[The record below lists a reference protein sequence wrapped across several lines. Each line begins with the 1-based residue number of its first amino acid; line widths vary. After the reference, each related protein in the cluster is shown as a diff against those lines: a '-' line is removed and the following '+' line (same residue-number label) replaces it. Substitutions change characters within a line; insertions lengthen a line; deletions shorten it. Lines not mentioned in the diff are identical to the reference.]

1 MQKQQLNYNMVI
13 PQPFYGSEIKDIL
26 NYYKVKNIDSFLKP
40 TLDDSVIEDPRL
52 FDNID
57 KACDVIL
64 DGVKNKK
71 SFALVVDCDAD
82 GFTSGSIIYKYLK
95 RLDPEASITTYFH
108 KTKVH
113 GLSEHYK
120 DIAKTDADIVLC
132 PDSASSDIKEAEYL
146 YNLNKIVICLDH
158 HDVEEEI
165 YKTSKAIIVNNQA
178 SKKVTDKAMTGVG
191 VTYKLCK
198 VLDDRL
204 GVNFADDFLPE
215 VAIGMIADR
224 ADLCN
229 SPQSRYYVFKAL
241 TTMYKRECKSSFI
254 NMLLDTQSYSMN
266 NKVTL
271 TTVAFY
277 ICPMI
282 NSLIRLGTK
291 EQKEI
296 LFKAMCDSKATLKRK
311 IRGKGEQDITI
322 QEYAIKDCSSLHRK
336 QSKLIDEE
344 CILLYEQIAH
354 CQLDKLPMLIVNA
367 DCVDGSMT
375 GLIANKLV
383 STYKKP
389 VFLMRKKGNNLCG
402 SARNFDKF
410 GIVDLKQWCT
420 DSGLFTVAQ
429 GHANAFGVVI
439 DSNNINELFALISQ
453 LKVDAYVH
461 SVFGEYNA
469 SSLSGEIIKSIGS
482 YDYIWGSGINP
493 PLFTVKGMSINKYN
507 INLKGSKQNIIEFQ
521 FKNITVTK
529 MARYSLEEEYNNILK
544 IAEQSND
551 NVEFDLICTFN
562 IDYKNDK
569 APKVCVEEWVYRPS
583 SSTQFNPFGF

>member
-429 GHANAFGVVI
+429 GHVNAFGVVI

>member
-1 MQKQQLNYNMVI
+1 MCKQELKYNVVI
-13 PQPFYGSEIKDIL
+13 PQSFYGNEIRDIL
-26 NYYKVKNIDSFLKP
+26 NFYGIKNVDAFLKP
-40 TLDDSVIEDPRL
+40 TLDDSVIEDPLL
-52 FDNID
+52 FDNIE
-57 KACDVIL
+57 KACDIII

-71 SFALVVDCDAD
+71 KFALIIDPDAD
-82 GFTSGSIIYKYLK
+82 GFTSGCVIYKYLK
-95 RLDPEASITTYFH
+95 QLDNELDITTYFH
-108 KTKVH
+108 KGKIH

-120 DIAKTDADIVLC
+120 DIAKTDADIILC

-146 YNLNKIVICLDH
+146 YNLNKQVVVLDH
-158 HDVEEEI
+158 HEVDEET
-165 YKTSKAIIVNNQA
+165 YKTTKAIVVNNQA
-178 SKKVTDKAMTGVG
+178 SKKVTDKALTGVG
-191 VTYKLCK
+191 VVYKFCK
-198 VLDDRL
+198 LLDSKLD
-204 GVNFADDFLPE
+204 VNYADDFLPE

-271 TTVAFY
+271 TSVAFY

-282 NSLIRLGTK
+282 NSLIRLGTV

-296 LFKAMCDSKATLKRK
+296 LFSAMCDSKGTIKRK
-311 IRGKGEQDITI
+311 IRGKGEQDITV
-322 QEYAIKDCSSLHRK
+322 QEYAIKDCQSLHRK
-336 QSKLIDEE
+336 QTKLTEEE

-354 CQLDKLPMLIVNA
+354 CQLDKLPMLIVNG
-367 DCVDGSMT
+367 DSVDGSMT

-389 VFLMRKKGNNLCG
+389 VFLMRKKGNSLYG

-410 GIVDLKQWCT
+410 GIVDLKKWCDGT
-420 DSGLFTVAQ
+420 GLFKLAQ
-429 GHANAFGVVI
+429 GHANAFGVII
-439 DSNNINELFALISQ
+439 DSNKINELFGLISQ

-469 SSLSGEIIKSIGS
+469 SSLSGDVVKNIGA
-482 YDYIWGSGINP
+482 YDYVWGSGINP
-493 PLFTVKGMSINKYN
+493 PLFAVKGMSVNKWN
-507 INLKGSKQNIIEFQ
+507 ISLKGAKQNIIEFQ
-521 FKNITVTK
+521 YKNFNITK

-569 APKVCVEEWVYRPS
+569 APKLCVEDWIYRAS